1 MINSLTVVTTPC
13 KVCKRGF
20 VESKIPVFNP
30 LAYLPGFCTD
40 CMTEVLMLALEK
52 GYPILKYVNTK
63 KLFD

>member
-1 MINSLTVVTTPC
+1 MFKSLTVVTTPC
-13 KVCKRGF
+13 KICNRDF

-30 LAYLPGFCTD
+30 LAYLPGHCSD

-52 GYPILKYVNTK
+52 GHPILKYVNPK